1 MNFYPC
7 NRHLLVEKAELE
19 AAEGECPSAVLLPD
33 DYKPKTDTYGAY
45 KLLLDAND
53 CSLEA
58 DPGDTIIAEQSM
70 VKEVE
75 HEGKKYFLV
84 QENYV
89 LGIFSEE

>member
-7 NRHLLVEKAELE
+7 NRHLLVEKSELE
-19 AAEGECPSAVLLPD
+19 AEGHTPPAVLLPD

-45 KLLLDAND
+45 RLLLDAND

-89 LGIFSEE
+89 LGVFSEE

>member
-7 NRHLLVEKAELE
+7 NRHLLVEKVELE
-19 AAEGECPSAVLLPD
+19 AEGQAPPAVLLPD
-33 DYKPKTDTYGAY
+33 DYKPRTDTYGAY
-45 KLLLDAND
+45 TLLLDAND

-58 DPGDTIIAEQSM
+58 DPGDTVIAEQSM

-89 LGIFSEE
+89 LGVFSEE